1 MGALAFGDSPASAY
15 RRGEPHGRCHPA
27 RLAVSCRIVTL
38 PSAGG
43 PGTHIALSVLDQSPV
58 GAGRSAR
65 DALEETLQLARLAE
79 RLGYRRY
86 WLAEHHNTTSLAG
99 SAPEVLIARVASVT
113 ERIRVGSGGVMLSHY
128 SPYKVAET
136 FRLLHALFPG
146 RIDLG
151 LGRAPGSD
159 QLTAYALAQGR
170 PTPIERFPEQLRDLA
185 AFLSDRLP
193 EGHPFRGVRA
203 LPEPPEPAA
212 AGGASGPELWLL
224 GSSDQSA
231 AYAAHFGF
239 AFSFA
244 HFINPRGSAQVL
256 NAYRDDF
263 RPSAGLAA
271 PQASLAVRV
280 LCAETDE
287 EARRLASSF
296 LLGRLRMERGER
308 GPLPSVEEAL
318 AYPYTPLERERLE
331 AILAGMVVGGPQ
343 RVKAELAQMALTHGV
358 DELVVVTIVHDPAAR
373 RRSYELLAEA
383 FGLTA

>member
-1 MGALAFGDSPASAY
+1 MHGGAAAS
-15 RRGEPHGRCHPA
+15 REQTVSWQSVTEETSTGTGA
-27 RLAVSCRIVTL
+27 RAE
-38 PSAGG
+38 
-43 PGTHIALSVLDQSPV
+43 IALSVLDQSPV

-65 DALEETLQLARLAE
+65 DALEETLQLAQLAE

-128 SPYKVAET
+128 SPLKVAET

-151 LGRAPGSD
+151 VGRAPGSD
-159 QLTAYALAQGR
+159 QRTAYALAQGR
-170 PTPIERFPEQLRDLA
+170 PMPIERFPEQLRDLEA
-185 AFLSDRLP
+185 YLTDRLP
-193 EGHPFRGVRA
+193 DDHPFRGVRA
-203 LPEPPEPAA
+203 LPEPPEPVTT
-212 AGGASGPELWLL
+212 GGESGPELWLL

-231 AYAAHFGF
+231 AYAAQFGF

-244 HFINPRGSAQVL
+244 HFINPHGSAQVIT
-256 NAYRDDF
+256 AYRDTF
-263 RPSAGLAA
+263 RPSTTLAA
-271 PQASLAVRV
+271 PRASLAVRA
-280 LCAETDE
+280 LCAQTDA

-318 AYPYTPLERERLE
+318 AYPYTALEQKRLE
-331 AILAGMVVGGPQ
+331 TLLAGIVVGSPE
-343 RVKAELAQMALTHGV
+343 RVKAQLERMARAHGV
-358 DELVVVTIVHDPAAR
+358 DELVLVTIVHDPAAR

-383 FGLTA
+383 FGLT